1 MIGESLGHYRIDA
14 KLGEGGMGIVYRAHD
29 THLGRPVAIKV
40 LPPERV
46 ADAERKR
53 RFVREAKAASALT
66 HPNIITIHDIDTV
79 VPSGPDP
86 TPVAFIVME
95 HIQGRSLDQIIARGR
110 INVDE
115 VLEYGL
121 QISSALSAAHAAG
134 IIHRDIK
141 PANIMLTSSGQI
153 KVLDFGLAKLIEPL
167 KSDPSAPTL
176 TQTKTETGVIMGSVA
191 YMSPEQGEGKPLDA
205 ATDVFS
211 FGIVLYEMLTQAR
224 PFQGDSV
231 FAILNAIIHK
241 EPPPLKKIRPDVSP
255 ELRRI
260 VSKCLEKDR
269 AKRYPSATELR
280 QDLLAYRSASSLTV
294 SSLVRNPR
302 VLIPALVVFLA
313 IAAVAGWFGLKTY
326 NERWA
331 HTVAI
336 PEISRLVKA
345 DDFDSAF
352 RLGNK
357 TESYIPG
364 DPQLLEL
371 KRHYEKTVSVTSTP
385 AGADVYVKGYPNID
399 AEWIYIG
406 KTPIANKPV
415 PATHLRWKVTK
426 EGFDS
431 AEGAFHPYF
440 PVNFVL
446 YAPGTVPAGM
456 VAVPGGN
463 LLFRGLPVVKLDDFW
478 LDKFEVTN
486 QQFKQF
492 VDSGGY
498 QKREYW
504 RYPLTKEGKELSW
517 EEAMS
522 QLRDST
528 GRAGPSTWQFG
539 AYPEGQA
546 EYPVNGVNWYEA
558 AAYAA
563 FVGKELPTNYHWY
576 RAADLKQFSDFLHFS
591 TFNRTGTSKVG
602 SSNGL
607 SPYGN
612 FDMAGNVREWCMTA
626 TDATLAARHYIL
638 GASWNQ
644 APYMF
649 THVEAEDPFDRSER
663 NGFRCA
669 KFSGPLSAEL
679 TAPLESES
687 RDYTKERPV
696 NDETFAIY
704 RSLYSYER
712 KDLNVRTEAVDESA
726 PFWRK
731 ETVSFDAGYPG
742 ERVIAH
748 LFIPRNISPPYQT
761 VVYFPSSLGLIAKS
775 SADLELQMIDF
786 LPRIG
791 RAVLY
796 PVYKGM
802 YERHF
807 DTPPYPLLPGKD
819 LVIAW
824 SRDVSR
830 AIDYLET
837 RRDIDLQRLSYY
849 SYSMPFGTVMCA
861 LDGRIKTA
869 FHVATGLPPLKV
881 PQEYDPLNF
890 APRVKAPTLLIG
902 GRLDFLL
909 PLETCQ
915 KPLLNALGADENN
928 KRLAV
933 FERGHVIWLSPEVI
947 KEVGEWLD
955 KYLGPVKYG

>member
-1 MIGESLGHYRIDA
+1 MIGESLRHYRIEA
-14 KLGEGGMGIVYRAHD
+14 KLGAGGMGVVYRAHD

-40 LPPERV
+40 LPPERM
-46 ADAERKR
+46 ADAARKR

-79 VPSGPDP
+79 VPSGSDP
-86 TPVAFIVME
+86 TPVDFIVME
-95 HIQGRSLDQIIARGR
+95 HIEGRSLEQIISRGR
-110 INVDE
+110 IKIDDV
-115 VLEYGL
+115 VEYAL
-121 QISSALSAAHAAG
+121 QISAALSAAHEAG

-141 PANIMLTSSGQI
+141 PANIMLTTAGQI
-153 KVLDFGLAKLIEPL
+153 KVLDFGLAKLIESFR
-167 KSDPSAPTL
+167 SDPSAPTL

-205 ATDVFS
+205 STDVFS
-211 FGIVLYEMLTQAR
+211 FGIVLYEMLTQER
-224 PFQGDSV
+224 PFRGDSV
-231 FAILNAIIHK
+231 FAILNAIVHK

-255 ELRRI
+255 DLRRI

-269 AKRYPSATELR
+269 AKRYSSATELR
-280 QDLLAYRSASSLTV
+280 QDLLAYRFASSLSL

-302 VLIPALVVFLA
+302 ILIPALVVLLVIGA
-313 IAAVAGWFGLKTY
+313 IAVWFGLKTY

-336 PEISRLVKA
+336 PEISRLVKE
-345 DDFDSAF
+345 DDFDGAF

-357 TESYIPG
+357 AESYIPG
-364 DPQLLEL
+364 DPQLMEL
-371 KRHYEKTVSVTSTP
+371 KRHYQKPVSVTSTP
-385 AGADVYVKGYPNID
+385 SGADVYVKGYPNVD
-399 AEWIYIG
+399 AEWIYLG
-406 KTPIANKPV
+406 KTPIENKPV

-426 EGFDS
+426 EGFDP

-440 PVNFVL
+440 PVTFVL
-446 YAPGTVPAGM
+446 HAPGTVPAGM
-456 VAVPGGN
+456 VAVPGGDFI
-463 LLFRGLPVVKLDDFW
+463 FRGLPVVKLDDFL

-486 QQFKQF
+486 KEFKEF

-498 QKREYW
+498 QKHEYW
-504 RYPLTKEGKELSW
+504 KYPLMKGGKELSW
-517 EEAMS
+517 EDAAS

-539 AYPEGQA
+539 TYPEGQA
-546 EYPVNGVNWYEA
+546 DYPVSGVNWYEA

-563 FVGKELPTNYHWY
+563 FRGKELPTNYHWY
-576 RAADLKQFSDFLHFS
+576 KAADLKQFSDVLRFS
-591 TFNRTGTSKVG
+591 TFNRTGPSKVG

-612 FDMAGNVREWCMTA
+612 FDMAGNVREWCMNA
-626 TDATLAARHYIL
+626 IDATPAARHYIL

-649 THVEAEDPFDRSER
+649 THVDAEDPFDRSER

-669 KFSGPLSAEL
+669 KFGGPLSAEL
-679 TAPLESES
+679 TAPIESES
-687 RDYTKERPV
+687 RDYTKEHPV

-726 PFWRK
+726 AFWRK
-731 ETVSFDAGYPG
+731 ETVSFDAAYPG
-742 ERVIAH
+742 ERVVAH
-748 LFIPRNISPPYQT
+748 LFIPRNVSPPYET

-775 SADLELQMIDF
+775 SDELELMLVDF

-807 DTPPYPLLPGKD
+807 DAPPYPLLPGKD

-830 AIDYLET
+830 SIDYLET
-837 RRDIDLQRLSYY
+837 RPDIDLQKLSFY
-849 SYSMPFGTVMCA
+849 SYSMPYGSVMCA
-861 LDGRIKTA
+861 LDDRIKVA
-869 FHVATGLPPLKV
+869 FHLGTGLPPLKV
-881 PQEYDPLNF
+881 PPEYDPINF

-915 KPLLNALGADENN
+915 KPLLKELGTKEED
-928 KRLAV
+928 KRLAIV
-933 FERGHVIWLSPEVI
+933 ERGHVIWLSPEVI
-947 KEVGEWLD
+947 KEVGQWLD
-955 KYLGPVKYG
+955 KYLGPVKM